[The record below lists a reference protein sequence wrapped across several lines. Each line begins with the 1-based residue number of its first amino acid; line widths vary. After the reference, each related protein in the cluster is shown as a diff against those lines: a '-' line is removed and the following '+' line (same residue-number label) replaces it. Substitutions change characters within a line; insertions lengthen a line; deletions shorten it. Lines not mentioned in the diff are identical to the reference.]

1 MKSTIASACIGLSL
15 LFVSATQA
23 ASLAP
28 QWELTG
34 FSQPESVYVS
44 PKHEWIY
51 VSNVNGNE
59 PGFISKLSKG
69 GVIEKL
75 KWVDGLGMPT
85 GMGMFGS
92 DLYVVDRNQVH
103 IIDTETGNM
112 TKSIKAND
120 AVMLNDLTISD
131 KGQVFVG
138 DIAAGKIYTLVDNE
152 LVVWLEDKN
161 LPHPNGLLAEGNTLV
176 VANMASKLAQQF
188 EPEEYGSIYKI
199 NIADKSLQMINS
211 SYRLGGL
218 DGLTKLNNS
227 LVVSHFPAGEIYQIT
242 DKERTLLGTLDIST
256 ADISVDDSTDTLF
269 VPFLFKNKVA
279 SYKIIND

>member
-1 MKSTIASACIGLSL
+1 MKSTIASAFIGLSL
-15 LFVSATQA
+15 LFANATQA
-23 ASLAP
+23 ASLAR

-34 FSQPESVYVS
+34 FSQPESIYVS
-44 PKHEWIY
+44 PEHQWIY
-51 VSNVNGNE
+51 VSNVNGQE

-69 GVIEKL
+69 GDIEQL

-92 DLYVVDRNQVH
+92 DLYVVDKNQVH
-103 IIDTETGNM
+103 IINTETGSL

-120 AVMLNDLTISD
+120 AVMLNDLTITD

-138 DIAAGKIYTLVDNE
+138 DIAAGKIYTLIDNE

-161 LPHPNGLLAEGNTLV
+161 LPHPNGLLAQGNTLV

-211 SYRLGGL
+211 SYRLCGL
-218 DGLTKLNNS
+218 DGLTELNNS

-269 VPFLFKNKVA
+269 VPFLLKNKVA
-279 SYKIIND
+279 SYKVIND

>member
-23 ASLAP
+23 ASLEP

-59 PGFISKLSKG
+59 TGFISKLSKG

-103 IIDTETGNM
+103 IIDTETGIM

-120 AVMLNDLTISD
+120 AVMLNDLTITD

-138 DIAAGKIYTLVDNE
+138 DIAAGKIYTLINNE

-161 LPHPNGLLAEGNTLV
+161 LPHPNGLLAQGNTLV

-199 NIADKSLQMINS
+199 NIADKSLKMMNS

-218 DGLTKLNNS
+218 DGLTELNNS

-269 VPFLFKNKVA
+269 VPFLLKNKVA
-279 SYKIIND
+279 SYKVIND

>member
-1 MKSTIASACIGLSL
+1 MKSTIASAFIGLSL
-15 LFVSATQA
+15 LFANATQA

-44 PKHEWIY
+44 PEHEWIY

-59 PGFISKLSKG
+59 PGFISKLSKNG
-69 GVIEKL
+69 DIEEL

-85 GMGMFGS
+85 GMGMFKNS
-92 DLYVVDRNQVH
+92 LYVVDGTQVH
-103 IIDTETGNM
+103 IIDVESGKI
-112 TKSIKAND
+112 TKSLQAND
-120 AVMLNDLTISD
+120 AVMLNDLTVSD

-138 DIAAGKIYTLVDNE
+138 DIASGKIYTQVENE
-152 LVVWLEDKN
+152 LVVWMEDKKI
-161 LPHPNGLLAEGNTLV
+161 PHPNGLLAQGNTLF
-176 VANMASKLAQQF
+176 VANLARKLAQQF

-199 NIADKSLQMINS
+199 NIADKSLKMVNS

-218 DGLTKLNNS
+218 DGLTELNNS

-269 VPFLFKNKVA
+269 VPFLLKNKVA

>member
-1 MKSTIASACIGLSL
+1 MKSTIASAFIGLSL
-15 LFVSATQA
+15 LFANATQA
-23 ASLAP
+23 ASLAR

-34 FSQPESVYVS
+34 FSQPESIYVS
-44 PKHEWIY
+44 PEHEWIY

-75 KWVDGLGMPT
+75 KWIDGLGMPT

-103 IIDTETGNM
+103 IIDTEDGIM

-138 DIAAGKIYTLVDNE
+138 DIAAGKIYTLINNE
-152 LVVWLEDKN
+152 LVVWLEDTN
-161 LPHPNGLLAEGNTLV
+161 LPHPNGLLAQGNTLV

-218 DGLTKLNNS
+218 DGLSELNNS

-242 DKERTLLGTLDIST
+242 DKERTLLGTLDISA

-269 VPFLFKNKVA
+269 VPFLLKSKVA
-279 SYKIIND
+279 AYKIIND

>member
-1 MKSTIASACIGLSL
+1 MKSTIASAFIGLSL
-15 LFVSATQA
+15 LFANATQA
-23 ASLAP
+23 ASLAR

-34 FSQPESVYVS
+34 FSQPESIYVS
-44 PKHEWIY
+44 PEHQWIY
-51 VSNVNGNE
+51 VSNVNGQE

-69 GVIEKL
+69 GVIEQL
-75 KWVDGLGMPT
+75 KWIDGLGMPT

-103 IIDTETGNM
+103 IINTETGNM
-112 TKSIKAND
+112 TKSIKANG
-120 AVMLNDLTISD
+120 AVMLNDLTITD

-138 DIAAGKIYTLVDNE
+138 DIAAGKIYTLINNE
-152 LVVWLEDKN
+152 LVVWLEDTN
-161 LPHPNGLLAEGNTLV
+161 LPHPNGLLAQGNTLV

-218 DGLTKLNNS
+218 DGLTELNNS

-269 VPFLFKNKVA
+269 VPFLLKSKVA
-279 SYKIIND
+279 AYKIIND

>member
-1 MKSTIASACIGLSL
+1 MKSTIASAFIGLSL
-15 LFVSATQA
+15 LFANATQA
-23 ASLAP
+23 ASLAR

-34 FSQPESVYVS
+34 FSQPESIYVS
-44 PKHEWIY
+44 PEHQWIY
-51 VSNVNGNE
+51 VSNVNGQE

-69 GVIEKL
+69 GVIEQL
-75 KWVDGLGMPT
+75 KWIDGLGMPT

-103 IIDTETGNM
+103 IINTETGSI
-112 TKSIKAND
+112 TKSVKANG
-120 AVMLNDLTISD
+120 AVMLNDLTITD

-138 DIAAGKIYTLVDNE
+138 DIAAGKIYTLINNE
-152 LVVWLEDKN
+152 LVVWLEDTN
-161 LPHPNGLLAEGNTLV
+161 LPHPNGLLAQGNTLV

-218 DGLTKLNNS
+218 DGLTELNNS

-269 VPFLFKNKVA
+269 VPFLLKSKVA
-279 SYKIIND
+279 AYKIIND